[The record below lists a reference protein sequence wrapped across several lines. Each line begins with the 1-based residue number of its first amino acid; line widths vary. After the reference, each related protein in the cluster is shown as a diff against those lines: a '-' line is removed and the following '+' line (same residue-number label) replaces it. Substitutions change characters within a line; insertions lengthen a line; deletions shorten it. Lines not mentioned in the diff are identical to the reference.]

1 MIYAKETLLSNCKD
15 THFFENKGSHP
26 TNNTPLFYPSLSII
40 VRCRKEQN
48 AMAANSKRKQ
58 EALLEPPV
66 DDYHNSK

>member
-1 MIYAKETLLSNCKD
+1 MIYTKETLPCNCKD
-15 THFFENKGSHP
+15 THFFENNGAHP

-40 VRCRKEQN
+40 VSWRKEQN
-48 AMAANSKRKQ
+48 AMAVNSKRKQ

>member
-1 MIYAKETLLSNCKD
+1 MIYAKEILPRNCKD

-26 TNNTPLFYPSLSII
+26 TNNIPLFYSSLNMI
-40 VRCRKEQN
+40 VRWRKEQN
-48 AMAANSKRKQ
+48 AMAVNSKRKQ